1 MVGFCVENKQKELEK
16 FWIPILA
23 KRPVVGREKKEEQSQ
38 VGGRVFELVVT
49 GFWCK
54 SG

>member
-1 MVGFCVENKQKELEK
+1 MCGEQAKRVGKIF
-16 FWIPILA
+16 IPILA
-23 KRPVVGREKKEEQSQ
+23 KRPVVGREKKEEKSQ